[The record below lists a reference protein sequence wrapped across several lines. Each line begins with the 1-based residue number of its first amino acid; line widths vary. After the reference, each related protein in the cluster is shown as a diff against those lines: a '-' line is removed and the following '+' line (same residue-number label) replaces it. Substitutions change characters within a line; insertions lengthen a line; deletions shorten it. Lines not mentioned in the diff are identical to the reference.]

1 MGIDICPSEI
11 PVLLLYNLDPKWST
25 REKAEALDATSQV
38 GKALCTAGFPTTLV
52 QVTNSDLDSVLSD
65 YDPLEYIVFNWCES
79 LPGIHHSE
87 WLVAEYLE
95 QHDFTFTG
103 AGSAALAS
111 AYDKCQVKRR
121 LDEAG
126 ILTPTWELYD
136 KGCSIDWRRF
146 PAIIKPSREHCSAGI
161 HGESV
166 VMTET
171 RLKNRVRY
179 VIKRFQQPALV
190 EDFVDGR
197 ELHVSLWGNRDID
210 VLPPAEM
217 EFPSFKD
224 VHYRLCTYESKFV
237 AESERCR
244 NINTLLP
251 APLSECELREVE
263 QVSTTAYSLMECRD
277 YARIDMRMKDGLFY
291 ILDINPNADICPDTS
306 TIYAAELA
314 GYAYDDFLKRLVLLA
329 AERHPR
335 WESEFVLPVRTR
347 SRRVSN

>member
-1 MGIDICPSEI
+1 
-11 PVLLLYNLDPKWST
+11 VLLLSDLDPKWPT
-25 REKAEALDATSQV
+25 RAQTEVLDATSQV
-38 GKALCTAGFPTTLV
+38 DKALRIAGFPTTLV
-52 QVTNSDLDSVLSD
+52 QVTNSDLDSVLSG

-95 QHDFTFTG
+95 QHGFTFTG
-103 AGSAALAS
+103 AGSATLAS
-111 AYDKCQVKRR
+111 AYDKCRVKRL

-126 ILTPTWELYD
+126 ILTPAWALYD
-136 KGCSIDWRRF
+136 KGCSINWKRF
-146 PAIIKPSREHCSAGI
+146 PAIIKPSREHCSAGV
-161 HGESV
+161 HRDSV

-171 RLKNRVRY
+171 SLKNRVRY
-179 VIKRFQQPALV
+179 IIRRFQHPALV
-190 EDFVDGR
+190 EDFIDGR

-217 EFPSFKD
+217 GFPSLED
-224 VHYRLCTYESKFV
+224 VRYRLCTYESKFV
-237 AESERCR
+237 AESEPYN
-244 NINTLLP
+244 NIEIVLP

-263 QVSTTAYSLMECRD
+263 QVCRAAYVLMGCRD

-306 TIYAAELA
+306 TVYAAELA
-314 GYAYDDFLKRLVLLA
+314 GYTYDDFLKRLVLLA

-335 WESEFVLPVRTR
+335 WESRFLLPVLAR
-347 SRRVSN
+347 SRRVSH

>member
-1 MGIDICPSEI
+1 MGIEICPSEI

-25 REKAEALDATSQV
+25 REQAEALDATSQLD
-38 GKALCTAGFPTTLV
+38 KALRIAGFPTTLV
-52 QVTNSDLDSVLSD
+52 QVTNSDLDSVLSS

-79 LPGIHHSE
+79 LPGVHHSE

-95 QHDFTFTG
+95 QHGFTFTG
-103 AGSAALAS
+103 AGSATLAS
-111 AYDKCQVKRR
+111 AYDKRHVKRL

-136 KGCSIDWRRF
+136 KGCPINWRRF
-146 PAIIKPSREHCSAGI
+146 PAIIKPSREHCSEGI
-161 HGESV
+161 HPDSV

-171 RLKNRVRY
+171 RLKSRIRY
-179 VIKRFQQPALV
+179 IIRRFQHAALV
-190 EDFVDGR
+190 EDFIDGR

-217 EFPSFKD
+217 EFPSLKD

-237 AESERCR
+237 SESEQYKS
-244 NINTLLP
+244 INTLLP
-251 APLSECELREVE
+251 APLSECELRELE
-263 QVSTTAYSLMECRD
+263 QVCRTAYVLMGCRD

-306 TIYAAELA
+306 TISAAELA
-314 GYAYDDFLKRLVLLA
+314 GYTYADFLKRLVLLA

-335 WESEFVLPVRTR
+335 WESEFDLSILVTP
-347 SRRVSN
+347 RRVSN